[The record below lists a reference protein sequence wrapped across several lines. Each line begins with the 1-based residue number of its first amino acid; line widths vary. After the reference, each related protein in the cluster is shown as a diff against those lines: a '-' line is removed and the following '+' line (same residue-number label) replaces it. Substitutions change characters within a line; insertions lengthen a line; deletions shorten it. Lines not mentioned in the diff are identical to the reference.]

1 MHSENASTCRALYR
15 DGFPVDQMR
24 KFLFVLAA
32 GLAIARPAC
41 ADPDE
46 TAKRTAAALRSFG
59 ILNVALSVDCSVR
72 LEQGGQ
78 RWIYRASPGEQ
89 SVLIMRTPKG
99 ETRWPILMAR
109 LTANKRLR
117 IVIASPNAGKP
128 WEIVLRQLSHGKY
141 RTFRSAPLGNRHVF
155 IVENGIYVESHR
167 PTPSL
172 QRCRE

>member
-1 MHSENASTCRALYR
+1 MA
-15 DGFPVDQMR
+15 
-24 KFLFVLAA
+24 KFLFILAA

-46 TAKRTAAALRSFG
+46 TTKRTAAALRSFG
-59 ILNVALSVDCSVR
+59 ILNAALSLDCSLG
-72 LEQGGQ
+72 LERGGQ
-78 RWIYRASPGEQ
+78 QWIYQASPGEQ
-89 SVLIMRTPKG
+89 PTLIARTAKG

-109 LTANKRLR
+109 LAADKRLR

-141 RTFRSAPLGNRHVF
+141 RTVRSAPLGNKHVLS
-155 IVENGIYVESHR
+155 VENGIYVESHR
-167 PTPSL
+167 PTPPL

>member
-1 MHSENASTCRALYR
+1 
-15 DGFPVDQMR
+15 MR
-24 KFLFVLAA
+24 KLLFLFAA
-32 GLAIARPAC
+32 GLAIARPVYAE
-41 ADPDE
+41 PDGA
-46 TAKRTAAALRSFG
+46 AKRTAAALRRFG
-59 ILNVALSVDCSVR
+59 ILNVALSVNCSVGLDR
-72 LEQGGQ
+72 GGQ

-99 ETRWPILMAR
+99 ETLWPILMAR
-109 LTANKRLR
+109 LMADKSLH
-117 IVIASPNAGKP
+117 IVLASPFAGKP
-128 WEIVLRQLSHGKY
+128 WEIVLRQLPHGTY

>member
-1 MHSENASTCRALYR
+1 MYSGNACTCRVLYR
-15 DGFPVDQMR
+15 DGLPVDQMR
-24 KFLFVLAA
+24 TFLFILAA

-46 TAKRTAAALRSFG
+46 TAKRTAAALRRFG
-59 ILNVALSVDCSVR
+59 ILNVALSVDCSLG
-72 LEQGGQ
+72 LERGGQ
-78 RWIYRASPGEQ
+78 RWIYRAWPGEQ

-109 LTANKRLR
+109 LTADKRLR

-141 RTFRSAPLGNRHVF
+141 RTVRSAPLGNKHVLS
-155 IVENGIYVESHR
+155 VENGIYVENHR
-167 PTPSL
+167 PTPPL